1 MTTRREFL
9 KAALVAGAAWPG
21 LPGFGQGGRGR
32 MMRAPLDASQVP
44 SHLTKVIPI
53 DRWAG
58 LKADFAKIL
67 GSDGITRH
75 KLFQTYFKAVDFGL
89 PADLSNARAVVIIAT
104 FAPSATVEFTS
115 NGQARPVLVPFQYY
129 QDDWTPE
136 KLQAMLRA
144 DLVKEPGRKLADI
157 SKRVP
162 LKYLAARSGLGVFGR
177 NNLVYVDGMG
187 SACLLHAYATDAP
200 LAGDPDAGLQL
211 LRECRHCS
219 LCDRACPT
227 SCIGGSQFI
236 IDAGRCLT
244 LFNEN
249 PGAFPSFVLPSMHS
263 ALMGCLKCQD
273 ICPENRRVPQTRTV
287 LEGVTEE
294 ETRTILKGQPAP
306 ALLQSVRKRLRLF
319 PAVSGADF
327 GPVLKRNLGALI
339 RA

>member
-9 KAALVAGAAWPG
+9 KAAVMAGAVWPALPG
-21 LPGFGQGGRGR
+21 LGQGGRGR
-32 MMRAPLDASQVP
+32 MMRTPLDPSQVP
-44 SHLTKVIPI
+44 SYSTKVIPI
-53 DRWAG
+53 DRWAS

-75 KLFQTYFKAVDFGL
+75 KLFQAYFKAIDFTL
-89 PADLSNARAVVIIAT
+89 PAEMKDARSIIVMAT
-104 FAPSATVEFTS
+104 FAKSAAVDFKVS
-115 NGQARPVLVPFQYY
+115 GQARSVLVPFQYY

-177 NNLVYVDGMG
+177 NNLIYVDGMG
-187 SACLLHAYATDAP
+187 SYCLLHAFATDAP
-200 LAGDPDAGLQL
+200 LTGDPDAGLRL
-211 LRECRHCS
+211 LGECRHCS

-249 PGAFPSFVLPSMHS
+249 AGSFPSFILPSMHS

-273 ICPENRRVPQTRTV
+273 ICPENRRVPQTRTA

-294 ETRTILKGQPAP
+294 ETRTILKGQPTP
-306 ALLQSVRKRLRLF
+306 ALLQSVRQRLRLF
-319 PAVSGADF
+319 PALLETDF